1 MKKGIIGLP
10 TVFLILQA
18 WKDII
23 RHSLYLLIQYNKS
36 LGKYKIRINKI
47 LEKQQNILYAIG
59 INENEGNSV
68 NFIAADKAEQEF
80 NKYITKQIYIQ
91 GDQVIEDD
99 KAYLIDVKKQKAAS
113 RKKQKRIQIKEI
125 KFRPVTEENDYQIK
139 VNKIK
144 SFLNDGNKAKI
155 TLRFRGREMAHQD
168 IGLDLLKRVE
178 TDLETIASVEQFP
191 TLEGRQLVM
200 MMSPNRK

>member
-1 MKKGIIGLP
+1 MP
-10 TVFLILQA
+10 
-18 WKDII
+18 
-23 RHSLYLLIQYNKS
+23 
-36 LGKYKIRINKI
+36 
-47 LEKQQNILYAIG
+47 
-59 INENEGNSV
+59 INEEIKTDQIRLIGADGQQLGIVSLSEALNEANEASLDLVQMAKDGNPLV
-68 NFIAADKAEQEF
+68 CKLMDHGKHIF
-80 NKYITKQIYIQ
+80 
-91 GDQVIEDD
+91 
-99 KAYLIDVKKQKAAS
+99 DVKKQKAAS

>member
-1 MKKGIIGLP
+1 MP
-10 TVFLILQA
+10 
-18 WKDII
+18 
-23 RHSLYLLIQYNKS
+23 
-36 LGKYKIRINKI
+36 
-47 LEKQQNILYAIG
+47 
-59 INENEGNSV
+59 INEEIRTDKVRLIGADGQQLGIVSLDEALKEAKASSLDLVQMAKDGNPLV
-68 NFIAADKAEQEF
+68 CKLMDHGKHIF
-80 NKYITKQIYIQ
+80 
-91 GDQVIEDD
+91 
-99 KAYLIDVKKQKAAS
+99 DVKKQKAAS
-113 RKKQKRIQIKEI
+113 KKKQKRIQIKEI

>member
-1 MKKGIIGLP
+1 LP
-10 TVFLILQA
+10 
-18 WKDII
+18 
-23 RHSLYLLIQYNKS
+23 
-36 LGKYKIRINKI
+36 
-47 LEKQQNILYAIG
+47 
-59 INENEGNSV
+59 INEEIRTDKVRLIGADGQQLGIVSLDEALKEAKASSLDLVQMAKDGNPLV
-68 NFIAADKAEQEF
+68 CKLMDHGKHIF
-80 NKYITKQIYIQ
+80 
-91 GDQVIEDD
+91 
-99 KAYLIDVKKQKAAS
+99 DVKKQKAAS

-178 TDLETIASVEQFP
+178 NDLETIASVEQFP

>member
-1 MKKGIIGLP
+1 MP
-10 TVFLILQA
+10 
-18 WKDII
+18 
-23 RHSLYLLIQYNKS
+23 
-36 LGKYKIRINKI
+36 
-47 LEKQQNILYAIG
+47 
-59 INENEGNSV
+59 INEEIRTDKVRLIGADGQQLGIVSLDEALKEAKASSLDLVQLAKDGNPLV
-68 NFIAADKAEQEF
+68 CKLMAHGKHIF
-80 NKYITKQIYIQ
+80 
-91 GDQVIEDD
+91 
-99 KAYLIDVKKQKAAS
+99 DVKKQKAAS

>member
-1 MKKGIIGLP
+1 MP
-10 TVFLILQA
+10 
-18 WKDII
+18 
-23 RHSLYLLIQYNKS
+23 
-36 LGKYKIRINKI
+36 
-47 LEKQQNILYAIG
+47 
-59 INENEGNSV
+59 INEEIRTDKVRLIGADGQQLGIVSLDEALKEAKASSLDLVQMAKDGNPLV
-68 NFIAADKAEQEF
+68 CKLMDHGKHIF
-80 NKYITKQIYIQ
+80 
-91 GDQVIEDD
+91 
-99 KAYLIDVKKQKAAS
+99 DVKKQKAAS

-125 KFRPVTEENDYQIK
+125 KFRPVTEEYDYQIK

-155 TLRFRGREMAHQD
+155 TLRFRGREMAHLD

>member
-1 MKKGIIGLP
+1 MP
-10 TVFLILQA
+10 
-18 WKDII
+18 
-23 RHSLYLLIQYNKS
+23 
-36 LGKYKIRINKI
+36 
-47 LEKQQNILYAIG
+47 
-59 INENEGNSV
+59 INEEIKTDQIRLIGADGQQLGIVSLSEALSEANKASLDLVQMAKDGNPLV
-68 NFIAADKAEQEF
+68 CKLMDHGKHIF
-80 NKYITKQIYIQ
+80 
-91 GDQVIEDD
+91 
-99 KAYLIDVKKQKAAS
+99 DVKKQKAAS

-168 IGLDLLKRVE
+168 IGLELLKRVE
-178 TDLETIASVEQFP
+178 NDLETIATVEQFP